1 MNIQWFPG
9 HMTKTMRLI
18 EENIKSVDI
27 VVEILDARI
36 PRSSKNPQIDALIGD
51 KKRLVVLNK
60 SDIAD
65 RLETEKWLKYFEKNG
80 ISAMAVSSVQGKNL
94 NSVLEK
100 CRDILS
106 DKIEAWKSR

>member
-36 PRSSKNPQIDALIGD
+36 PKSSKNPQIDALIGD
-51 KKRLVVLNK
+51 KKRMLQVQYTHLLYSARLDLSNSCSMV
-60 SDIAD
+60 DIRYLIA
-65 RLETEKWLKYFEKNG
+65 RRE
-80 ISAMAVSSVQGKNL
+80 
-94 NSVLEK
+94 
-100 CRDILS
+100 
-106 DKIEAWKSR
+106 